1 MDLSASNFLK
11 KWLLI
16 NERIIF
22 PGIYNLARKNF
33 LGRHL
38 TKMNK
43 LLPNEFNFFPK
54 TYMLPHDYKDFK
66 EDCLK
71 KK

>member
-1 MDLSASNFLK
+1 
-11 KWLLI
+11 
-16 NERIIF
+16 
-22 PGIYNLARKNF
+22 
-33 LGRHL
+33 
-38 TKMNK
+38 MNK